1 MTLFLAVG
9 ILEVEGTPR
18 RSGTENCWAIEDT
31 KASIL
36 GKWLGRAGSI
46 LEGERRIRG
55 SL

>member
-9 ILEVEGTPR
+9 LLELEGTPR

-36 GKWLGRAGSI
+36 GKL
-46 LEGERRIRG
+46 
-55 SL
+55 